1 MVYSTSIHEL
11 RSTPGYNHH
20 IVSVNKNLSGVTSAY
35 LKRHYSKID
44 AEIYINGEWVE
55 DIFDIDWT
63 IQQQTIPLYG
73 YNSYI
78 FDDVAQ
84 GSRIINGKFVINFTK
99 PRYIE
104 KAIAKTQTSPNEDG
118 PSYEDKITALRKMN
132 VGIHKNGS
140 TYEGNPQH
148 YCIFNNKFDIDIIC
162 GENEKLSGEPV
173 HIILRNCVI
182 TNTYDSRGASGGVA
196 QEIYQFIAQD
206 ITTIS

>member
-1 MVYSTSIHEL
+1 MAYSTTIHEL

-20 IVSVNKNLSGVTSAY
+20 VVSVNKNLSGVTSAY

-63 IQQQTIPLYG
+63 IQQQTFPLYG

-84 GSRIINGKFVINFTK
+84 GSRIINGKFIVNFTK
-99 PRYIE
+99 PRNIE
-104 KAIAKTQTSPNEDG
+104 KATKKSQASSGGDG
-118 PSYEDKITALRKMN
+118 ATYEEEMDSLRKMN
-132 VGIHKNGS
+132 VNIHKNGS
-140 TYEGNPQH
+140 NYEGNPPH
-148 YCIFNNKFDIDIIC
+148 YCIFDSRFDIDVIC
-162 GENEKLSGEPV
+162 GENEELSGEPV